1 MNPEQELSPQSEA
14 LIRLAVAALSS
25 PVRNTDLAVSQLVR
39 YLSGVMPSGEVLAVE
54 SALVENSSLVTRL
67 AKTFRILRTLQSQT
81 WESLQQEALADPLM
95 EEIRAEWIEVAS
107 ESLITRHFPEL
118 TLANLCQIPKHDLL
132 ETRIAK
138 GILACLQSEGLA
150 PKRPEL
156 VAATRTRTDLPLL
169 EGFAHE
175 NLDIQFSAEIDSSGT
190 LIVNIILPT
199 KDQAEGNTLF
209 IAFEINRQWMGLGS
223 SSLESGSATLNI
235 QGFGSLVG
243 LTEGQLPPELFSL
256 RMNERPSVCA
266 LGALVVQSASHPFAE
281 IESEPTIENGNVSV
295 DIRLLPQS
303 EELRRADAVELWF
316 GTGGQVW
323 QLLGCWP
330 IPKIR
335 DRKMTLTCPSPK
347 PGLIGIAFPGVLK
360 LALRH

>member
-1 MNPEQELSPQSEA
+1 MNPEQELSPESEA
-14 LIRLAVAALSS
+14 LIRMAVAGLSS
-25 PVRNTDLAVSQLVR
+25 PVGNTDLNVSQLVR
-39 YLSGVMPSGEVLAVE
+39 YLGGVMSHREVLTVE

-67 AKTFRILRTLQSQT
+67 AKTFRTLKTLQSQT
-81 WESLQQEALADPLM
+81 WESLHNGTLADPLM
-95 EEIRAEWIEVAS
+95 EEIRTEWIEVAS
-107 ESLITRHFPEL
+107 ESLISRVLPEL
-118 TLANLCQIPKHDLL
+118 TLANFCQIPKDDLQ

-138 GILACLQSEGLA
+138 GILACLQSDGLA

-169 EGFAHE
+169 EGFA
-175 NLDIQFSAEIDSSGT
+175 LDKLEIQFSAEIDSSGT
-190 LIVNIILPT
+190 LIVNIIMPI
-199 KDQAEGNTLF
+199 KYQAEGDTLY

-223 SSLESGSATLNI
+223 SSLQSGSAILNLP
-235 QGFGSLVG
+235 GFGSLVG
-243 LTEGQLPPELFSL
+243 LTEGPLPPELFSL
-256 RMNERPSVCA
+256 RMSEWPSVCA

-281 IESEPTIENGNVSV
+281 IESEPMIENGNVSV

-303 EELRRADAVELWF
+303 DELRKADAVELWF

-335 DRKMTLTCPSPK
+335 DHKMTLTCPSPK